1 MQLPPRAVTA
11 SPSTATSTLDAP
23 RSTLTVELADLRN
36 QQGVVCV
43 ALFSN
48 PVGFPSDPD
57 QAVRSGCFAI
67 TEQPLTLT
75 FPNLPHGAYAIAV
88 HHDENM
94 DGKLNCNPL
103 GIPKEGIGFSGNPR
117 IWKGAPSFEKAAF
130 EFSSESISVSVT
142 MKYLLR

>member
-1 MQLPPRAVTA
+1 VQLPPRAVTT
-11 SPSTATSTLDAP
+11 SSTATPTLGQQ
-23 RSTLTVELADLRN
+23 RSTLIVELADLRN
-36 QQGVVCV
+36 EDGVVCV
-43 ALFSN
+43 ALFSSSL
-48 PVGFPSDPD
+48 GFPNDPD
-57 QAVRSGCFAI
+57 QAIRSGCFAI

-75 FPNLPHGAYAIAV
+75 FPNLPHGFYAIAV

-94 DGKLNCNPL
+94 DGKLNCNTL

-130 EFSSESISVSVT
+130 EFSPDVASVSVT